1 MANTLIPIEE
11 RTLTP
16 QQVEALARRRRRGHL
31 FLVLCFQC
39 LIVATLV
46 TLWSGQDLTYSPGWV
61 RPMFYWNAVLFLLAI
76 VFGVAGVRLR
86 RGSNEFLSY

>member
-1 MANTLIPIEE
+1 LANTLIPIEE
-11 RTLTP
+11 RSLTP
-16 QQVEALARRRRRGHL
+16 QQVEALDRRRRRGHL

-61 RPMFYWNAVLFLLAI
+61 RPMFYWNTVLFLLAT

>member
-16 QQVEALARRRRRGHL
+16 QQVEALDRRRRRGHL

-61 RPMFYWNAVLFLLAI
+61 RPMFYWNAVLFLLAL

-86 RGSNEFLSY
+86 RGSHEFLSY